1 MAILTKM
8 KTTIDSKEFQ
18 EGVINLYY
26 EGLEVSH
33 ELQEKAIAI
42 INSGQELSPQLI
54 KETLDIE

>member
-1 MAILTKM
+1 MAILPKT

-42 INSGQELSPQLI
+42 INSGKELSPQLI